1 MNRPLSQTKPLEFP
15 PTIRQA
21 WWPLTIAWSFIAI
34 GNVRITYCHNCLHQ
48 NKVIK
53 RTGDL
58 DNCLHQNKVEHNP
71 LIVVPLEEKIVRT
84 CVSDN
89 VVNILPSQAIVITWT
104 MTLPINDNSTI
115 IYDYWQSEYHIPIMH
130 TYKISLTS
138 HTIMKTVGVFV
149 SLQTN

>member
-34 GNVRITYCHNCLHQ
+34 GNVRITYCH
-48 NKVIK
+48 
-53 RTGDL
+53 
-58 DNCLHQNKVEHNP
+58 NCLHQNKVEHNP